1 MPLHVF
7 DGSLVSGKR
16 LGDEDIV
23 SSSAP
28 VINS

>member
-1 MPLHVF
+1 MPFHVF
-7 DGSLVSGKR
+7 DGSRVSGKGS
-16 LGDEDIV
+16 GDKDIV